1 MNLWVLFTISAALF
15 QTVRFVLQKLLSSAD
30 RALSVAGATF
40 SRFVYSFP
48 IVWGIVAVFL
58 YLYGFELP
66 RFSSWFAVYVI
77 LGGLA
82 QIFATVLVLQ
92 LFKLRNFAVGITLKK
107 TEAILAAFVGIL
119 ILSEGVSL
127 LGFVAI
133 LLGSVGVI
141 LLTKNPISGGVFEAG
156 LSRKSAAYGLGAG
169 ALFALSAV
177 MYRGATLELD
187 QELLLIRAGL
197 TLTAVITWQTL
208 IMAAWLLYFDPHEVK
223 AVWDARRRA
232 LWVGLTSVCGSFC
245 WFAAFALQT
254 AAYVKALG
262 QVELLF
268 GFLASVLFF
277 REKITIYEGLGMTI
291 LLGSILL
298 LLLVI

>member
-1 MNLWVLFTISAALF
+1 MDFWILFTVSAALF
-15 QTVRFVLQKLLSSAD
+15 QTVRFVLQKLLSSGD
-30 RALSVAGATF
+30 GALSVAGATF

-48 IVWGIVAVFL
+48 IVWGVVAVCLFL
-58 YLYGFELP
+58 YDFKLP
-66 RFSSWFAVYVI
+66 QFSWWFGVHVI
-77 LGGLA
+77 VGGLA

-107 TEAILAAFVGIL
+107 TEAILAAFVGML
-119 ILSEGVSL
+119 VLGEGVSL

-133 LLGSVGVI
+133 LLGAVGVI
-141 LLTKNPISGGVFEAG
+141 LLTKNPLSRSVFESD
-156 LSRKSAAYGLGAG
+156 LSGKSVAYGLGAG
-169 ALFALSAV
+169 GLFALSAV

-187 QELLLIRAGL
+187 QELLLVRAGL

-208 IMAAWLLYFDPHEVK
+208 VMTAWLLYFDPHELK
-223 AVWDARRRA
+223 AVWSARRRA
-232 LWVGLTSVCGSFC
+232 SWVGLTSVCGSFC

-268 GFLASVLFF
+268 GLLASVFFF
-277 REKITIYEGLGMTI
+277 REKITVSEGLGMTI

-298 LLLVI
+298 LLTVI